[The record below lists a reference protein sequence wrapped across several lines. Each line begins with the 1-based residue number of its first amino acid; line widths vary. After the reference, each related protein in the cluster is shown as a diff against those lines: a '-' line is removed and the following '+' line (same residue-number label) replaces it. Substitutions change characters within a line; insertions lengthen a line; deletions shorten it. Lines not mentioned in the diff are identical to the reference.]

1 MTNYPRVIWNEQKL
15 LHNARK
21 LDELC
26 GEHIEWV
33 PVTKAVGAHPEIISS
48 LHRQGYRKF
57 ADSRI
62 QNLRT
67 IKQYQP
73 TLTTFL
79 LRIPGIHEVED
90 VVRWADYS
98 LVSEFET
105 IEALRRE
112 AKRQQ
117 KKHGVVLMIELGD
130 LREGM
135 LPEELLH
142 VGEQVLRMPEIDW
155 VGIGT
160 NLTCYGAVIPTRE
173 NLGELIAL
181 KSLVEDKLGH
191 RLSVLSGGNS
201 SSLALLMQREI
212 PAGINQLR
220 LGESLLLGRETAY
233 GNSIEGMY
241 HDVFLLE
248 AEVVEVKEKPSYP
261 KGIMAK
267 NAFGETPVF
276 VDRGI
281 RRRAIVAIG
290 EQDVPIADLVPV
302 HQGVEIVGGSSD
314 HTILDVT
321 DYAGEIRVGSVI
333 PFQMEYK
340 ALMRTMTS
348 GYVYKQ
354 KV

>member
-1 MTNYPRVIWNEQKL
+1 MYPRVIWNEQKL
-15 LHNARK
+15 LHNART

-26 GEHIEWV
+26 GERIEWI
-33 PVTKAVGAHPEIISS
+33 PVTKAVGAHPEIIAS
-48 LHRQGYRKF
+48 LSKQGYKTF

-73 TLTTFL
+73 TLTTYL
-79 LRIPGIHEVED
+79 LRIPGIHEVAD

-98 LVSEFET
+98 LVSEYET
-105 IEALRRE
+105 ISALQRE
-112 AKRQQ
+112 AQRQR
-117 KKHGVVLMIELGD
+117 KKHGVVLMVELGD

-135 LPEELLH
+135 LPEELLY
-142 VGEQVLRMPEIDW
+142 VGEQVLRMSALEW

-173 NLGELIAL
+173 NLGELVAL
-181 KSLVEDKLGH
+181 KQRVEEKLSH
-191 RLSVLSGGNS
+191 RLSIVSGGNS
-201 SSLALLMQREI
+201 SSLALLLRQEMPE
-212 PAGINQLR
+212 GINQLR

-233 GNSIEGMY
+233 GSPIAGMFP
-241 HDVFLLE
+241 DVFLLE
-248 AEVVEVKEKPSYP
+248 AEVVELKEKPSYP
-261 KGIMAK
+261 KGIIAK

-290 EQDVPIADLVPV
+290 EQDVPIADLTPV
-302 HQGVEIVGGSSD
+302 YPGVEIVGASSD

-321 DYAGEIRVGSVI
+321 DYDGDIRVGSVI
-333 PFQMEYK
+333 PFRMEYK

-348 GYVYKQ
+348 SYVYKQ